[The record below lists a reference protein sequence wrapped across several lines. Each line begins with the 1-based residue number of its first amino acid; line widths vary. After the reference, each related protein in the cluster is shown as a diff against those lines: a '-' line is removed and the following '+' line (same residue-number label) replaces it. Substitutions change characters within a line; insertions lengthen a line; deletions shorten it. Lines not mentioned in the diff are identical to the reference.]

1 MSDYTEL
8 IKALRFAW
16 EQPCYSCTLGQKCNW
31 GDFCFFKRAADAIEE
46 LLAKDTNVPNKIV
59 HCGECRFWDSP
70 PSCEGL
76 AKCVTGES
84 GIRYRSK
91 IDYCSKGMPL
101 PAPPK
106 AVKAQ
111 KEARDDA

>member
-1 MSDYTEL
+1 MMKP
-8 IKALRFAW
+8 IKAIDVDALRNRIHGPERPEIYDGMDEVFW
-16 EQPCYSCTLGQKCNW
+16 IEQCINEAPALS
-31 GDFCFFKRAADAIEE
+31 
-46 LLAKDTNVPNKIV
+46 IV

-91 IDYCSKGMPL
+91 NDFCSKGVPL
-101 PAPPK
+101 PDQPK
-106 AVKAQ
+106 EV
-111 KEARDDA
+111 E